1 MLKRDFLLIDSTLS
15 FLNVNRNG
23 EYGKESWRKVA
34 LQESCSMLSPVIA
47 TVAAFVNSHRF
58 FGSPPPLRGRGFCSF
73 LMDLGGQ
80 VTVWLPRLGH
90 KRPYSFCLGLWA
102 YLLLECSPSESSLR
116 AERAQATWEAMW
128 RVLTDTPQSPAF
140 HSSLPRSLTWVKQ
153 APDDLFLLPPPP
165 VLKVC
170 IIISAKAP
178 DTVEQRQ
185 VISTVPCLNYWPTEF
200 VSILKSYCFC
210 HYGEAC
216 STARVTRAV
225 IFCIHLLSSVL

>member
-1 MLKRDFLLIDSTLS
+1 M
-15 FLNVNRNG
+15 NRNG

-34 LQESCSMLSPVIA
+34 LQESCSTLSPVIA

-116 AERAQATWEAMW
+116 AERAQATWEAMR
-128 RVLTDTPQSPAF
+128 RVLTDTRRAQPSIHPCPEAWPEWSRHQMICFFSPHPLCWKSASLYQLRPQTLWSRDKLSP
-140 HSSLPRSLTWVKQ
+140 LC
-153 APDDLFLLPPPP
+153 P
-165 VLKVC
+165 VWITDQQNLW
-170 IIISAKAP
+170 A
-178 DTVEQRQ
+178 
-185 VISTVPCLNYWPTEF
+185 Y
-200 VSILKSYCFC
+200 
-210 HYGEAC
+210 
-216 STARVTRAV
+216 
-225 IFCIHLLSSVL
+225 